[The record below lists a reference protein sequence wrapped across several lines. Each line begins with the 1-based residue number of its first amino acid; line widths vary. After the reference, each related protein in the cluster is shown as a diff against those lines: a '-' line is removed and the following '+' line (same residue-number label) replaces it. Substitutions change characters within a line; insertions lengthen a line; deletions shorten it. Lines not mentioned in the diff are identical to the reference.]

1 MPSAVLGLVRS
12 CHPVPTA
19 GVTLLSAGLAAVAGL
34 GWGTGVLLVAAVL
47 AGQLSIGW
55 SNDWL
60 DAARDRAVARRD
72 KPVAAGQVPLARVG
86 GAAFVALVA
95 AVGLSLALGVRAGLA
110 ALVLVAAGWIY
121 NLGVKGTVASFLP
134 YAAGFGALPAAATLA
149 LAPPRAPALWA
160 VLAGA
165 VLGVAAHL
173 ANVLPDLA
181 ADAATG
187 VRGLPHRLG
196 ARVCAVTTPVLL
208 FVATVLIVAGPGGH
222 APVPDWRLWL
232 LLPVGVVTGY
242 AAVAGWRRPGGRRL
256 FLGALLVAGADL
268 LLFGLS
274 GGALT

>member
-1 MPSAVLGLVRS
+1 MPSAVLGLLRS

-19 GVTLLSAGLAAVAGL
+19 GVTLLSVGLAAVAGL
-34 GWGTGVLLVAAVL
+34 GWGPGALLVAAVL

-55 SNDWL
+55 SNDRL
-60 DAARDRAVARRD
+60 DAARDRAVHRPD
-72 KPVAAGQVPLARVG
+72 KPVAAGQVPVTRVG
-86 GAAFVALVA
+86 RAAFVALVLA
-95 AVGLSLALGVRAGLA
+95 IGLSLALGIPAGLA
-110 ALVLVAAGWIY
+110 ALVLVAAGWSY
-121 NLGVKGTVASFLP
+121 NLGAKGTVLSFLP

-149 LAPPRAPALWA
+149 LTPPQAPAVWA

-165 VLGVAAHL
+165 VLGMAAHL

-196 ARVCAVTTPVLL
+196 ARACAVTTPVLL
-208 FVATVLIVAGPGGH
+208 FAATVLIVAAPGGH
-222 APVPDWRLWL
+222 PPVPAWRLWL
-232 LLPVGVVTGY
+232 LVPIGAVTGY
-242 AAVAGWRRPGGRRL
+242 AAMAGWRRPGGRRL
-256 FLGALLVAGADL
+256 FLGAIVVAGADL